1 MKVMNKTKEYIAI
14 KVNTHSTKFFVEVGK
29 YLKEEDYTFD
39 KSNGYYR
46 ENPLSIKG
54 VNVYEMDGDYI
65 LVDLKTKNSK
75 IIPKEEFEQ
84 DYVELK
90 D

>member
-14 KVNTHSTKFFVEVGK
+14 KVNIHSTKFFVEVGK

-46 ENPLSIKG
+46 ENPLLIKG

-75 IIPKEEFEQ
+75 IIPKEEFKQ

>member
-14 KVNTHSTKFFVEVGK
+14 KVNTHSIKFFVGVGK

-54 VNVYEMDGDYI
+54 VNVYEMDNDYI

-75 IIPKEEFEQ
+75 IISKEEFEQ